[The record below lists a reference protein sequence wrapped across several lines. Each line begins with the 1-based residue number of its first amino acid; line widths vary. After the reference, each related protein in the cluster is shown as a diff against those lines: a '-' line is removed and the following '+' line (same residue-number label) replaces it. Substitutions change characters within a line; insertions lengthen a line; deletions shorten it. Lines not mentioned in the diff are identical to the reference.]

1 MRAVVIDRFGPPDVL
16 GVRDVDTPAPGQGE
30 VRVEV
35 HAAGV
40 NPVDAQNRA
49 DGEWAG
55 LSLPAILG
63 SDFSGVV
70 DVIGEGVTEW
80 SEGEKVFGLSPF
92 RGSSNGTYAE
102 YHVAAAGSLLRK
114 PGGLTH
120 VEAAAIPLAAATA
133 LEVIDRRLAIEDGE
147 LVLVHGAGGGV
158 GSFAVQLAAGA
169 GASVIASASERHHEL
184 LGRLGADLCLDYRRV
199 DVAEAA
205 RERTGRELDAVADFV
220 GGDAIARSLAA
231 MREGGRAASVVSLEG
246 DLEPAIDGTSPCTGS
261 CSIQRTRSCSR
272 RCKSWRR
279 RAGCSPLSPRSTRS
293 PMPRALIGISRMATC
308 RGSSSSASGE
318 SSREGAV
325 IIGWAL
331 ESRFH
336 TPQSAFSAPRR
347 GAFSSANERRIER
360 WK

>member
-16 GVRDVDTPAPGQGE
+16 SVRDVDTPAPGQGE

-246 DLEPAIDGTSPCTGS
+246 DLEAAIDRNITLHGVLLDPKDQ
-261 CSIQRTRSCSR
+261 ILLEKMQELAA
-272 RCKSWRR
+272 
-279 RAGCSPLSPRSTRS
+279 AGRLQPVVSEVYPL
-293 PMPRALIGISRMATC
+293 ADAA
-308 RGSSSSASGE
+308 SAH
-318 SSREGAV
+318 RH
-325 IIGWAL
+325 L
-331 ESRFH
+331 EDGHVQGKLVLGVR
-336 TPQSAFSAPRR
+336 
-347 GAFSSANERRIER
+347 
-360 WK
+360 